1 MPRGSRLIH
10 PIVSPV
16 LDVDIDSVSE
26 RLIIERLE
34 IKELIIKRLEIKELI
49 IERLEIKELII
60 RKLEIKKIGKKDW
73 KARNSEELIMRKRA
87 RRECQMTWNIY
98 NREAKNS
105 DASGIVGWGLGG
117 RVTSLP

>member
-1 MPRGSRLIH
+1 L
-10 PIVSPV
+10 
-16 LDVDIDSVSE
+16 SE

-60 RKLEIKKIGKKDW
+60 RKFEIKKIGKKDW

-105 DASGIVGWGLGG
+105 DASGIVGIG
-117 RVTSLP
+117 RQSNIVTIKVHVQDKRVLQPVIQKVVIH